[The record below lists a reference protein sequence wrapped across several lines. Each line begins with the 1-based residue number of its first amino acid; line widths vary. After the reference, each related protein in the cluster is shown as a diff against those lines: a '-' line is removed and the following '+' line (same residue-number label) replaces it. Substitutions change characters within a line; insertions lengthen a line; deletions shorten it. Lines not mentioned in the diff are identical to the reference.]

1 GRDIA
6 KDVAFSRP
14 DAELL
19 LGLCEAFMLDP
30 ETTSPCLRQVTSAV
44 IDIIAHSL
52 KGSAPNVIVPLNTYG
67 ASVAQTAFCAE
78 ACAIGNVD
86 DATFGRIARALFCRM
101 WRLGEPKE

>member
-52 KGSAPNVIVPLNTYG
+52 RDERDPIAIPLNTYG

-78 ACAIGNVD
+78 ACARGNVD
-86 DATFGRIARALFCRM
+86 DATFGRVARALFCRM
-101 WRLGEPKE
+101 WRLGE